1 MLKRNRESEPG
12 RPTEAELRILQVLWT
27 KGPSTV
33 RDVHDQLRDEKD
45 TGYTTTLKLLQ
56 TMHAKGL
63 VRRNDEARAHVFEAV
78 PSREQAQRGLVGDVL
93 DMAFGGSAKAL
104 VMNALNTGQTT
115 PQELDEI
122 RLEIERLQREAK
134 A

>member
-1 MLKRNRESEPG
+1 M
-12 RPTEAELRILQVLWT
+12 RILQVLWT
-27 KGPSTV
+27 RGPSTV

-104 VMNALNTGQTT
+104 VMNALSTGQAT

-122 RLEIERLQREAK
+122 RLEIERLQREAN